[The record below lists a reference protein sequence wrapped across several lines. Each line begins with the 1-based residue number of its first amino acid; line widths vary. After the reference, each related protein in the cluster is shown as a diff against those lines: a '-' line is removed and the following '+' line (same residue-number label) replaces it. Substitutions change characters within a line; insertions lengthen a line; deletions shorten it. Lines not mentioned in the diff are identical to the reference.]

1 MANTASETSGCT
13 VKQKQAWFS
22 SLTGNK
28 TVAGIDAGHP
38 PEVTHFL
45 TQIIQDAAL
54 YATGVAKLCAHT
66 TQCHLPRPYS
76 HSPVFFSG

>member
-1 MANTASETSGCT
+1 MASQRTVSA

-22 SLTGNK
+22 SLTGGK
-28 TVAGIDAGHP
+28 TVAGVDAGHP

-54 YATGVAKLCAHT
+54 HATGA
-66 TQCHLPRPYS
+66 LPNT
-76 HSPVFFSG
+76 